1 MVFVA
6 ASLVVLVMFLAY
18 VVDIN
23 AVLLA
28 RERAQQFARFAA
40 LAAIEGYFSKT
51 CTTNDIQCYQSR
63 LNTALS
69 SASDVGS
76 ANRLFNAKDSSDGS
90 MQLALSTTSGDTCS
104 DGRCKAKLIPGR
116 WIAVDTN
123 QECNGNPPCFV
134 ENIPGSTSA
143 NAFKVIG
150 AYKGGITGFFSR
162 AFFGQEFLT
171 FSASA
176 VATVV
181 PRRGMFLVDISPSA
195 TFETHPDPA
204 HTKSGEPASAYA
216 FQLNQFNPTWHDSVW
231 GALAISRPAGAVNH
245 RVHYKD
251 DFVSVSPY
259 LDDDFGTQQGWEGRS
274 LRALHPD
281 PSPGSVYSVGDSGA
295 PQYTLDAFRGG
306 TYKGPEPL
314 QTILTGIQG
323 VVAQFKNRAVSGDK
337 AGVIF
342 YDDKFIWPR
351 IIKPTSDFDYVLHLL
366 DNTPDGSEFRE
377 YPNQNSPFL
386 NAAKFWLFPRLGA
399 YTNSQGAVMEAV
411 KQLYDD
417 QQSQPG
423 LVTSDFL
430 VMIGDGQ
437 SNCYPLDSDG
447 HVVSD
452 YAIGGPTIHY
462 FNCNN
467 TYSGYYYSRLA
478 LRAYIRAKVVPKK
491 IPIHVILVGKDSGPN
506 TVDRAKPGITPPQC
520 YTDAELRSLNLPELY
535 AVQGSGPQ
543 PPETGWGNDSMDQDW
558 WNAFTNQNQ
567 SPFYQASKDMYQIA
581 NLTGGIW
588 APLRDQTDAGGDC
601 ENSACSN
608 GQVRTIDPQCRT
620 VEKQIKDA
628 MDTIMGQNP
637 FAIVEVN

>member
-1 MVFVA
+1 MVPSSANGWQGMRCSQRGGVMVFVA

-51 CTTNDIQCYQSR
+51 CTSNGPQCYQSR

-195 TFETHPDPA
+195 TFETHPDPL
-204 HTKSGEPASAYA
+204 HTKSGEAASAYA
-216 FQLNQFNPTWHDSVW
+216 FQLGSNPRSWHDDHWPHLQLNRS
-231 GALAISRPAGAVNH
+231 ASDPVNP
-245 RVHYKD
+245 RVHYQSD
-251 DFVSVSPY
+251 YVDVSPY
-259 LDDDFGTQQGWEGRS
+259 IDSDFGTQQGWEGRS
-274 LRALHPD
+274 LQLLHPD
-281 PSPGSVYSVGDSGA
+281 PFEDPNYVIGESQSP
-295 PQYTLDAFRGG
+295 TIKIKIDAFRVASYGG
-306 TYKGPEPL
+306 AEPL
-314 QTILTGIQG
+314 QTILQG
-323 VVAQFKNRAVSGDK
+323 LQGAVQQFKDRAVSGDK

-351 IIKPTSDFDYVLHLL
+351 IVKPTSDFDYVLHLL
-366 DNTPDGSEFRE
+366 NNETSGNEFE
-377 YPNQNSPFL
+377 NPSSNSPF
-386 NAAKFWLFPRLGA
+386 
-399 YTNSQGAVMEAV
+399 
-411 KQLYDD
+411 
-417 QQSQPG
+417 
-423 LVTSDFL
+423 
-430 VMIGDGQ
+430 
-437 SNCYPLDSDG
+437 
-447 HVVSD
+447 
-452 YAIGGPTIHY
+452 
-462 FNCNN
+462 
-467 TYSGYYYSRLA
+467 
-478 LRAYIRAKVVPKK
+478 
-491 IPIHVILVGKDSGPN
+491 
-506 TVDRAKPGITPPQC
+506 
-520 YTDAELRSLNLPELY
+520 
-535 AVQGSGPQ
+535 
-543 PPETGWGNDSMDQDW
+543 
-558 WNAFTNQNQ
+558 
-567 SPFYQASKDMYQIA
+567 
-581 NLTGGIW
+581 
-588 APLRDQTDAGGDC
+588 
-601 ENSACSN
+601 
-608 GQVRTIDPQCRT
+608 
-620 VEKQIKDA
+620 
-628 MDTIMGQNP
+628 
-637 FAIVEVN
+637 